1 MVEIEFEA
9 DQGEG
14 QRSSGANNLYFEDFD
29 MSLNDTACSNQKMKG
44 FELQEQRKKRKCK
57 ICQRIVD
64 HDTYG
69 IDLANLNVY
78 VQLLQTSFLK
88 EWSQTKTK
96 VATIQPILPPRFLLF
111 FKFLVLA
118 SAIYI
123 INISPIDLRFGLI
136 SKLLQV
142 AVNNILNLFILA
154 YAAII
159 EVGYE
164 KIQKEKN
171 QMELSLEAGINNIFI
186 LKRMNWFK
194 PLDCDNSYILLAT
207 ERGKL
212 GFTNRSRRIKRHRA
226 EVGIPGVGVK
236 IEIESISFKSRS
248 GID

>member
-1 MVEIEFEA
+1 MALCTADMALGMQVSEVDAMRCHESNPSEFETESQSVANCAMVEIKFEA

-29 MSLNDTACSNQKMKG
+29 M
-44 FELQEQRKKRKCK
+44 
-57 ICQRIVD
+57 I
-64 HDTYG
+64 YG
-69 IDLANLNVY
+69 IDLANLNVS

-88 EWSQTKTK
+88 EWSQHQYQSDRSKIWIDIQI
-96 VATIQPILPPRFLLF
+96 VASCCEQHIELIHPEVGFES
-111 FKFLVLA
+111 V
-118 SAIYI
+118 
-123 INISPIDLRFGLI
+123 NIG
-136 SKLLQV
+136 
-142 AVNNILNLFILA
+142 LA

-171 QMELSLEAGINNIFI
+171 QMELSLEAGIKNIFI

-194 PLDCDNSYILLAT
+194 PLDCDNSYILLA
-207 ERGKL
+207 KL
-212 GFTNRSRRIKRHRA
+212 GFTNQSRRIKRHRA
-226 EVGIPGVGVK
+226 EVGIPGVGAK